1 MGGTL
6 YSIGHG
12 NKEIEQFIEELRSFG
27 IRYLADVRSKPY
39 SKWNAEFNQAPLR
52 AHLSEAGIVYVYM
65 GDVIGGRPE
74 DPSCYTN
81 GHIDYSKMAK
91 KESFVKGLE
100 RLITANDKQIKLAVM
115 CSESEPSMCHR
126 SKLIGQELLKRG
138 ISMIHIVGIGK
149 SKSQERIITELNGG
163 YGLVDLFGDEK
174 VLMSRNKYQ

>member
-1 MGGTL
+1 MEGTL

-12 NKEIEQFIEELRSFG
+12 NKKIEQFIEELRSFG
-27 IRYLADVRSKPY
+27 IRYLVDVRSKPF
-39 SKWNAEFNQAPLR
+39 SKWNTEFNQAPLR
-52 AHLSEAGIVYVYM
+52 AHLNEAGIVYVYM
-65 GDVIGGRPE
+65 GDVIGGMPD

-91 KESFVKGLE
+91 KETFIKGLE

-138 ISMIHIVGIGK
+138 VTMNHIVETGK
-149 SKSQERIITELNGG
+149 SKSQQRIINELNKG
-163 YGLVDLFGDEK
+163 YGLVDLFGNEK
-174 VLMSRNKYQ
+174 VLTSRNKYL